1 MAENGDS
8 PFFFFY
14 FLLLCKAQVCACR
27 CCVHHLDSVRNARH
41 QPCMND
47 GKWAL
52 QGALCKVFSNC
63 ETLSEREVKYALK
76 SWTVLQRKIRKW
88 VNCWYVWM
96 TTVCRLRGS
105 GAASWWQLTAAS
117 SDECIFALIVCSVL
131 NRAVTSCRCSAT
143 SSCIVC

>member
-76 SWTVLQRKIRKW
+76 SWNVLQRKIRK
-88 VNCWYVWM
+88 
-96 TTVCRLRGS
+96 
-105 GAASWWQLTAAS
+105 
-117 SDECIFALIVCSVL
+117 
-131 NRAVTSCRCSAT
+131 
-143 SSCIVC
+143 